1 MEAIMDR
8 SIGRVGAW
16 AGVAALVGIF
26 GYHLALMA
34 IAGQRASGTTDAV
47 AINAYYQ
54 HAGIAALSVEQFV
67 TLIPMLVFVVAL
79 REQLSTAPWTRF
91 LTTIALVAVTAEIAV
106 LLSEVALQAALVATA
121 RSGGDAVGLFR
132 FWDVLY
138 NSGAYALEAVWV
150 SAFGLAMRGVAGFPG
165 WLPRFSFVTA
175 ALLAINITAIWV
187 GIPDIA
193 TLPSAVFLGIW
204 FGATS
209 LGLHRAAAMPAPA
222 MSPAAG

>member
-1 MEAIMDR
+1 MDR
-8 SIGRVGAW
+8 SIARVGAW
-16 AGVAALVGIF
+16 AGVIALVGIF

-34 IAGQRASGTTDAV
+34 IAGQRVSGTIDST
-47 AINAYYQ
+47 AIRAYYQ
-54 HAGIAALSVEQFV
+54 QPGIAALSVEQFV

-79 REQLSTAPWTRF
+79 RERLSSAPWTRF

-106 LLSEVALQAALVATA
+106 LVSEIAAQAALVATV

-138 NSGAYALEAVWV
+138 NSGAYAFEAVWV
-150 SAFGLAMRGVAGFPG
+150 STFGLAMRGVVGFPG
-165 WLPRFSFVTA
+165 WLPRFSLVTA

-187 GIPDIA
+187 GIPDAA
-193 TLPSAVFLGIW
+193 TLPSALFLGIW

-209 LGLHRAAAMPAPA
+209 FGLNRSTAVPAPL
-222 MSPAAG
+222 MSPVVA